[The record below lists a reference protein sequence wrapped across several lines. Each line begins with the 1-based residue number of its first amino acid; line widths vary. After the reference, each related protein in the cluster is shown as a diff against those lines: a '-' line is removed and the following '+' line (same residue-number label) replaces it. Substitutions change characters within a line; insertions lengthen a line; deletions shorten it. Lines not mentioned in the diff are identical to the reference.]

1 MIMPNQ
7 GVNWSTSKNIW
18 IGLALVVLS
27 SIGVTFIVKFHATHI
42 ERDEATRFINQKLS
56 ERTRVLEIERERLSR
71 QIDSLEAV
79 EPVQLP
85 PKIITVVKK
94 VPVPETWWLSPSPDT
109 IIDTIFS
116 GWIDVEVDSL
126 TRNH

>member
-7 GVNWSTSKNIW
+7 GVNWNISKNIW

-27 SIGVTFIVKFHATHI
+27 GIGLTFIVKFHARHI
-42 ERDEATRFINQKLS
+42 ERDETTRFINQKLS
-56 ERTRVLEIERERLSR
+56 ERTRALEIERERLSR
-71 QIDSLEAV
+71 QIDSLKSV

-109 IIDTIFS
+109 IVDTIFS
-116 GWIDVEVDSL
+116 GWINVGVDSL
-126 TRNH
+126 KYQ

>member
-1 MIMPNQ
+1 MMNKPI
-7 GVNWSTSKNIW
+7 NILL
-18 IGLALVVLS
+18 IVLMGLAAA
-27 SIGVTFIVKFHATHI
+27 G
-42 ERDEATRFINQKLS
+42 S
-56 ERTRVLEIERERLSR
+56 ERTRALEIERERLSR

-94 VPVPETWWLSPSPDT
+94 VPVPETWWLSPNPDT
-109 IIDTIFS
+109 IVDTIFS

-126 TRNH
+126 KHQ

>member
-1 MIMPNQ
+1 MIMSNQ
-7 GVNWSTSKNIW
+7 GATWSTSKNIW
-18 IGLALVVLS
+18 IGLTLVVLS
-27 SIGVTFIVKFHATHI
+27 SIGVTFIVKFHTRHI

-56 ERTRVLEIERERLSR
+56 ERTRALEIERERLSR

-85 PKIITVVKK
+85 PKVITVVKK

>member
-7 GVNWSTSKNIW
+7 GANWSISKNIW

-56 ERTRVLEIERERLSR
+56 ERTRALEIERERLSR
-71 QIDSLEAV
+71 QLDSLEDV

-94 VPVPETWWLSPSPDT
+94 VPVPETWWLSPNPDT
-109 IIDTIFS
+109 IVDTIFS

-126 TRNH
+126 KN

>member
-7 GVNWSTSKNIW
+7 GANWSISKNIW

-56 ERTRVLEIERERLSR
+56 ERTRSLEIERERLSR

-79 EPVQLP
+79 ESVQLP

-109 IIDTIFS
+109 IVDTIFS

-126 TRNH
+126 KHQ

>member
-1 MIMPNQ
+1 MMNKPINFLLIVLM
-7 GVNWSTSKNIW
+7 
-18 IGLALVVLS
+18 GLAAAGLAYCL
-27 SIGVTFIVKFHATHI
+27 IQHNEHLKD
-42 ERDEATRFINQKLS
+42 DEATRFINQKMS
-56 ERTRVLEIERERLSR
+56 ERTRALEIERERLSR
-71 QIDSLEAV
+71 QIDSLEDV

-94 VPVPETWWLSPSPDT
+94 VPVPETWWLSPNPDT

>member
-1 MIMPNQ
+1 MIMSNQ
-7 GVNWSTSKNIW
+7 GATWNTSKNIW

-27 SIGVTFIVKFHATHI
+27 GIGLTFIVKFHARHI

-56 ERTRVLEIERERLSR
+56 ERTRALEIERERLSR
-71 QIDSLEAV
+71 QLDSLEAI

-85 PKIITVVKK
+85 PKVITVVKK
-94 VPVPETWWLSPSPDT
+94 VPVPETWWLSPNPDT
-109 IIDTIFS
+109 IVDTVFS

-126 TRNH
+126 KHQ